1 VLIFG
6 TGVVEAAINELAY
19 SGLLALLGAL
29 LALAISLSPL
39 AIVAALRISV
49 N

>member
-1 VLIFG
+1 V
-6 TGVVEAAINELAY
+6 AY
-19 SGLLALLGAL
+19 SGLLALLGAM
-29 LALAISLSPL
+29 LALAVSLSPL

>member
-1 VLIFG
+1 M
-6 TGVVEAAINELAY
+6 
-19 SGLLALLGAL
+19 GAM

>member
-1 VLIFG
+1 M
-6 TGVVEAAINELAY
+6 AY
-19 SGLLALLGAL
+19 SGLLALMGAI